1 MMWQDSGVLSRI
13 IDVSAGR
20 EKPDLLL
27 TGGRV
32 LNVYTGR
39 LEEADVA
46 IAAGRIAYVGSLKE
60 AKIEPGDGTRNRC
73 DGAGVGSGVLEP
85 HAHPFQLY
93 HPVTLTEKVL
103 PLGTTAMICDNL
115 FLFSRMETGEFLSLA
130 EELSRLPVRLFWWAR
145 FDSQATLPDED
156 KLFSDERM
164 RDLLSTRGCCRAGS

>member
-1 MMWQDSGVLSRI
+1 MQMMLQDSGVLSRI

-60 AKIEPGDGTRNRC
+60 AKIEPGDGTRIIDATGR
-73 DGAGVGSGVLEP
+73 VLVPGDIEP
-85 HAHPFQLY
+85 PGHPFHLY
-93 HPVTLTEKVL
+93 HPVTLTGK
-103 PLGTTAMICDNL
+103 
-115 FLFSRMETGEFLSLA
+115 
-130 EELSRLPVRLFWWAR
+130 
-145 FDSQATLPDED
+145 
-156 KLFSDERM
+156 
-164 RDLLSTRGCCRAGS
+164 